1 MTSFRTPV
9 LASGLLLSLLAG
21 AALTGGAAN
30 AADLSV
36 RPYMRAAQSAA
47 KSTANPRGAMAA
59 ATGADVAAL
68 APANAVTSQ
77 ARVARAK
84 FTEARAR
91 MDRAILLRDASAAN
105 VAMVEAATGGVIEE
119 MKALERSTG
128 STDAAKKASA
138 LVQDWYQTGLVILKP
153 QAGGVTELPMP
164 TTVSRKADAAAA
176 ALDQLIEE
184 ASARATTPQRAVKRR
199 PHAAP
204 RPVASNAPATPS
216 ILPFLR

>member
-1 MTSFRTPV
+1 MSFRTPV
-9 LASGLLLSLLAG
+9 LTSGLLLSLLAG
-21 AALTGGAAN
+21 AVMTAGAAR

-36 RPYMRAAQSAA
+36 RPYMHAA
-47 KSTANPRGAMAA
+47 KTAENPRGAMAA
-59 ATGADVAAL
+59 ATRADVAAL
-68 APANAVTSQ
+68 AQAPAAGSQ

-84 FTEARAR
+84 FNEARAR
-91 MDRAILLRDASAAN
+91 MDRAILLRDASSAN
-105 VAMVEAATGGVIEE
+105 VAMVEAAAGGVIEE

-128 STDAAKKASA
+128 SMDAAKKASA

-153 QAGGVTELPMP
+153 KAGGVTELPMP

-184 ASARATTPQRAVKRR
+184 ASARAATPQRAVKRR

-204 RPVASNAPATPS
+204 RPVASNVPAAPS
-216 ILPFLR
+216 ILPFIR